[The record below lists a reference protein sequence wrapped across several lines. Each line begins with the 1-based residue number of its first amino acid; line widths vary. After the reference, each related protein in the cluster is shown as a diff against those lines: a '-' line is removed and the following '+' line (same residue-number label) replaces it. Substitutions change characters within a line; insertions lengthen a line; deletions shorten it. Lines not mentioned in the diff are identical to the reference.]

1 MGIMTAIDKSIQCIW
16 DLNLRSRNH
25 EPCAQV
31 EMPSSSV
38 HNRPIQPTKVN
49 AKQATILNFL
59 CYRGFLKFGLITTIG
74 STFIIGVL
82 LLCIGRRMLAVQAE
96 VAAAFLAKFQ
106 LQPKE
111 EQALREPVTQEFFDA
126 LDRVKAIHD
135 DVKILLRSNQQ
146 TAGLEIMEQMALHE
160 EAAYER
166 LYRWAQNDCRGLTR
180 DSCDVSPLLIRA
192 LACLQPRPVLF
203 KYVIDEFGAARRSA
217 VVRCFIEALTR
228 GGASG
233 TPRPIEM
240 HCHDPLRRRPLGP
253 SEPMQWLLT
262 CGYLPMLYPFK
273 C

>member
-1 MGIMTAIDKSIQCIW
+1 MREKFQAARFHGFGVLEDTHTHTHSHTSTCVCVCVCIYMHCKCCFIVI
-16 DLNLRSRNH
+16 R
-25 EPCAQV
+25 
-31 EMPSSSV
+31 EMCNICILSLL
-38 HNRPIQPTKVN
+38 
-49 AKQATILNFL
+49 QAT
-59 CYRGFLKFGLITTIG
+59 KEETQGLISKTTKLQAEG
-74 STFIIGVL
+74 
-82 LLCIGRRMLAVQAE
+82 RMLAVQAE

-240 HCHDPLRRRPLGP
+240 HCHDPLR
-253 SEPMQWLLT
+253 
-262 CGYLPMLYPFK
+262 
-273 C
+273 